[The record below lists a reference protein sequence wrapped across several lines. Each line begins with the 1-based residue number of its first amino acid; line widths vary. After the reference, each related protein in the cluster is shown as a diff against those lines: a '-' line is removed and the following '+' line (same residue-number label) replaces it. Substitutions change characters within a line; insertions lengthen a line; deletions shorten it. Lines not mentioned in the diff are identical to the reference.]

1 MVTTVTS
8 GMHSVV
14 RGELVKKTMIL
25 LGIIV
30 FVAFILYRVDTISF
44 MNALGTVSI
53 LLIAAL
59 GLTIIFGIL
68 KIANFAHGEFFM
80 MGAYATWAFQSNT
93 GFVGSFYL
101 ALLVAFLFVAA
112 MGLVMEALV
121 LRFVYTRGL
130 IPPMLATWALGIVI
144 HEAVSVMFGRAFKS
158 VEPPFRAQIEL
169 FGLSYPGYTTFL
181 VGAGIAV
188 LIALFI
194 LYSKTSFGAKS
205 RAAAEDATM
214 AQAIGIN
221 VRNIY
226 RWNIALG
233 AGLAGLAGSLLSPL
247 IAIEPLMGTI
257 WLMKSFLVLIVGGVG
272 NISGTIAGANAIGW
286 PEQLLGAELPSSVNW
301 PPLTLA
307 QVIVFILAIILI
319 VLRPQGLMGGN
330 TVRED

>member
-1 MVTTVTS
+1 MVTTLVS
-8 GMHSVV
+8 GIHSVV
-14 RGELVKKTMIL
+14 RGGLVKKAMIL
-25 LGIIV
+25 LGIMV
-30 FVAFILYRVDTISF
+30 AVAFILFRVEPISI

-68 KIANFAHGEFFM
+68 KIANFAHGDFFM
-80 MGAYATWAFQSNT
+80 MGAYATWGFQST
-93 GFVGSFYL
+93 AGFEGSFYL

-144 HEAVSVMFGRAFKS
+144 HESVSVIFGRAFKS
-158 VEPPFRAQIEL
+158 VEPPFRGQIEFL
-169 FGLSYPGYTTFL
+169 GVSYPGYTTFIVASGL
-181 VGAGIAV
+181 VV

-226 RWNIALG
+226 RWNIAIG
-233 AGLAGLAGSLLSPL
+233 SGLAGLAGSLLSPL
-247 IAIEPLMGTI
+247 IAVEPLMGNI

-272 NISGTIAGANAIGW
+272 NIAGTIAGANAIGW
-286 PEQLLGAELPSSVNW
+286 PEQLIGAELPSSVNW
-301 PPLTLA
+301 PPLVLA
-307 QVIVFILAIILI
+307 QVIVFVLAIILI
-319 VLRPQGLMGGN
+319 LLRPQGLMG
-330 TVRED
+330 TTTHRED